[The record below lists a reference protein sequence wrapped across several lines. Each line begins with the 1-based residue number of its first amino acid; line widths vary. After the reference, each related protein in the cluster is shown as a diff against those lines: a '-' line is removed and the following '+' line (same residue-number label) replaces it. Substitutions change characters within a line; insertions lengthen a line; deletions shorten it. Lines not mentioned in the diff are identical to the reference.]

1 MGKRGCLRD
10 SVSGSRCFPGEQ
22 FGENRD
28 KQLTTVRDNQLWFL
42 CFLFF
47 CFFEMFFL
55 PNTVVNKWP
64 LFVTTSSQLS
74 TQLLQAINSLDSCY
88 GLSTALTAVSSRLER
103 VACQGSY
110 GSCCKLS
117 THFTV
122 VGSFD
127 SWNKLSSVLASCFNL
142 LTAIAFVTSCQ

>member
-1 MGKRGCLRD
+1 MRKRGCLRD

-42 CFLFF
+42 CFLSF
-47 CFFEMFFL
+47 CFFEMFF
-55 PNTVVNKWP
+55 
-64 LFVTTSSQLS
+64 SSQTEWWTS
-74 TQLLQAINSLDSCY
+74 DHCFWQLALNSELICY
-88 GLSTALTAVSSRLER
+88 KVSTALTAV
-103 VACQGSY
+103 AGCQQHWQLFEAVLKGLPV
-110 GSCCKLS
+110 KAVMAAV
-117 THFTV
+117 TFTV

-142 LTAIAFVTSCQ
+142 LTAVASGTSCR